1 MIIRPLKG
9 FGAFDAVMRR
19 GRRFSRGPIG
29 IAVVTGASEASDEP
43 VLQIGV
49 TVGRRTARTAVVR
62 TRIRRLLREAARS
75 VLPRYAREIREQHV
89 TALIFVWRSA
99 PSRPSGI
106 GLGDVEPYVEAVMSM
121 AMEALRTPNTPREEQ
136 E

>member
-1 MIIRPLKG
+1 MILRPLKG

-29 IAVVTGASEASDEP
+29 ITIQSDASTAHTTP
-43 VLQIGV
+43 VLHLGV

-75 VLPRYAREIREQHV
+75 VLPRYSKELREQHV
-89 TALIFVWRSA
+89 TSLILVWRNA
-99 PSRPSGI
+99 PSRPSRI
-106 GLGDVEPYVEAVMSM
+106 GLGDVEPHVEAIVTK
-121 AMEALRTPNTPREEQ
+121 ALTELAQ
-136 E
+136 EKGAHQ